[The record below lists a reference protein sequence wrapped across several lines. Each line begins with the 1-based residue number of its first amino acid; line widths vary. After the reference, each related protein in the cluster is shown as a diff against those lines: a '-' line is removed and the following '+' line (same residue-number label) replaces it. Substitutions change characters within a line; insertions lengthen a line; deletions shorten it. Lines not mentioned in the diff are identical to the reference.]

1 MNTKMS
7 PFEALSP
14 FESLPAVEPALG
26 DARIARKTHKKTR
39 QICKEVSRTLSCS
52 LGASRDALIRDLAVV
67 SVDPAPDAARLLVT
81 VCAMSSEPAESAQ
94 RTEQLLGRLRELRG
108 QLRSEV
114 AAVLQRKR
122 TPDLTFRVAFT

>member
-1 MNTKMS
+1 MNTKMN
-7 PFEALSP
+7 PGEALNEFDAMP
-14 FESLPAVEPALG
+14 HVEPALG
-26 DARIARKTHKKTR
+26 DARIARKTR

-52 LGASRDALIRDLAVV
+52 LGASRDALIRELAVV

-81 VCAMSSEPAESAQ
+81 VCWASPVPVESAQ
-94 RTEQLLGRLRELRG
+94 LLTRLRELRG
-108 QLRSEV
+108 ALRSEV